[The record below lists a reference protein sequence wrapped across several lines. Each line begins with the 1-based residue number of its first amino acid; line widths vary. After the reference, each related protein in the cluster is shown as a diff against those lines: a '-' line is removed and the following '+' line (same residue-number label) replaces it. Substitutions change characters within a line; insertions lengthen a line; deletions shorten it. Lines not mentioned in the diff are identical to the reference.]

1 MTGSDAVRGARDP
14 GGFPSLAHLHDTLTL
29 PAPAPTREG
38 LGAQIFDLQQQL
50 NRTRQDAAMAD
61 ALGLPITRLRREIV
75 WGEQCLDAL
84 LEAWSAAGA
93 A

>member
-1 MTGSDAVRGARDP
+1 MDGVRAQ
-14 GGFPSLAHLHDTLTL
+14 FASLAHLHDTLTL
-29 PAPAPTREG
+29 PTPAATREG
-38 LGAQIFDLQQQL
+38 LSEQIFDLQQQL
-50 NRTRQDAAMAD
+50 HRTRQDAAMAD

-84 LEAWSAAGA
+84 LEAWSATSGA